1 MPSRLNPLHL
11 SAMLATTVVPALLS
25 QACGTDAQPTA
36 KSATVPTSVPASTPL
51 PPDTPRPAPTSM
63 PAATPLPPDTSQ
75 PASATPSRSAPTAV
89 PTLTPRP
96 TATPVPTPSPEP
108 TVVAY
113 PAVPG
118 IVDLSNR
125 GWPREVETSEGL
137 VRLDGP
143 PQRVL
148 SYSLGHDEILIALID
163 TGRFAAVGPF
173 TRDPAYSNVSDLVVG
188 LPTYEKGVENVLA
201 AQPDL
206 MVVSKFTDADIVD
219 LIEEAGVPVVRPA
232 LESSAEGNIPTI
244 LLMGYMLGVE
254 DRALEL
260 VADIEDRLAE
270 VSERVPPAGDA
281 SRPAVLSIARY
292 SDIIYAAG
300 SGSTEGG
307 IVVAAGG
314 VNAAARDGIE
324 GHQAVSIVSI
334 AAINP
339 DVVLITQPPE
349 FGAAELRDDLM
360 NHPALSSV
368 PAVTDDMVL
377 AVDPRIYTTL
387 SHWNVRGMEHTAQ
400 LLYPDRFSDVTFTDF
415 EPLSG
420 E

>member
-11 SAMLATTVVPALLS
+11 SAMLATVVVAALLS
-25 QACGTDAQPTA
+25 QACGTEAQPVA
-36 KSATVPTSVPASTPL
+36 KSDTVPTAAPVSTPL
-51 PPDTPRPAPTSM
+51 PPDTPQPAPTSRPAATPSPPDTPRPAPTV
-63 PAATPLPPDTSQ
+63 
-75 PASATPSRSAPTAV
+75 APTSR
-89 PTLTPRP
+89 PRP
-96 TATPVPTPSPEP
+96 TARPVPTPSPEP

-173 TRDPAYSNVSDLVVG
+173 TGDPAYSNVSGLVVG

-206 MVVSKFTDADIVD
+206 VVVSKFTDADIVD

-232 LESSAEGNIPTI
+232 LESSAQGNIPTI

-254 DRALEL
+254 DRALKL
-260 VADIEDRLAE
+260 VADIEDRLPK

-324 GHQAVSIVSI
+324 GHQAVSIESI

-339 DVVLITQPPE
+339 DVILVTQPPE

-360 NHPALSSV
+360 SHPALSSV

-377 AVDPRIYTTL
+377 TVDPRLYTTL
-387 SHWNVRGMEHTAQ
+387 SHWNVRGIEHTA
-400 LLYPDRFSDVTFTDF
+400 LSLYPDQFSDVTFTDF

>member
-1 MPSRLNPLHL
+1 MTARLNLLHL
-11 SAMLATTVVPALLS
+11 SAMLATVVVAALLS
-25 QACGTDAQPTA
+25 QACGTEAQPVA
-36 KSATVPTSVPASTPL
+36 KSGTVPTAAPVSTPL
-51 PPDTPRPAPTSM
+51 PPDTPQPAPTSRPAATPSPPDTPRPAPTV
-63 PAATPLPPDTSQ
+63 
-75 PASATPSRSAPTAV
+75 V
-89 PTLTPRP
+89 PTSRPRP
-96 TATPVPTPSPEP
+96 TVRPVPTPSPEP

-118 IVDLSNR
+118 IVDLFNR

-173 TRDPAYSNVSDLVVG
+173 TGDPAYSNVADLVVG

-206 MVVSKFTDADIVD
+206 VVVSKFTDADIVD

-260 VADIEDRLAE
+260 VADIEDRLAQ

-324 GHQAVSIVSI
+324 GHQAVSIESI

-339 DVVLITQPPE
+339 DVILVTQPPE

-377 AVDPRIYTTL
+377 TVDPRIYTTL
-387 SHWNVRGMEHTAQ
+387 SHWNVRGIEHTAQ